1 MLRRS
6 NVLDKAQIE
15 RSVLYPVFYFGEAE
29 GNYGEE
35 NVMGLL
41 MEKRKNRV
49 YAAKNE
55 KGSKRCKNV

>member
-1 MLRRS
+1 MCWIRRR
-6 NVLDKAQIE
+6 LKGLFFIQF
-15 RSVLYPVFYFGEAE
+15 FYFREAE

-35 NVMGLL
+35 NVMGML

-55 KGSKRCKNV
+55 KGSKGCKNV